1 MDDPLLILDQVVGCL
16 DQWGLSVA
24 DISLASQSENIV
36 YRLVTKQK
44 ENYAV
49 RIHRPGYHTFAE
61 LVAEHEWTN
70 ALIDSGFPL
79 PKAIPTIDGE
89 LYAPAKVDGG
99 FRFIGLVEWLEGNS
113 LQALTAENQNRKLL
127 YASLEQAGE
136 LLANLHNH
144 SRQWQPSESF
154 TRHSLDVDGFFGDAP
169 FWGRYWD
176 SSFVDAAQQQ
186 LLLKSQKQL
195 IQTLR
200 KLGNMP
206 EVFGMIHAD
215 LHHGNLFLSA
225 DTQSKHKMYLID
237 FDDAGFGWYL
247 YDIAV
252 ALYEYQGMEDF
263 TKLSAALLQGYGK
276 VRNLPTEHRA
286 LIPMFLHI
294 RSLALIGWM
303 TARPELG
310 YAETLKVLVDQS
322 CKQAAHY
329 LS

>member
-16 DQWGLSVA
+16 DQWALSVA

-36 YRLVTKQK
+36 YRITTK
-44 ENYAV
+44 EGGNYAL

-61 LVAEHEWTN
+61 LVSEHEWTN
-70 ALIDSGFPL
+70 ALIDTGFPL
-79 PKAIPTIDGE
+79 PNAIPTIDGE
-89 LYAPAKVDGG
+89 LYVPADVGGVD
-99 FRFIGLVEWLEGNS
+99 RFVGLVEWLDGNS
-113 LQALTAENQNRKLL
+113 LQALTAENKNRKLL
-127 YASLEQAGE
+127 YTSLEQAGE
-136 LLANLHNH
+136 LMAKLHNH
-144 SRQWQPSESF
+144 SRQWQPSERF
-154 TRHSLDVDGFFGDAP
+154 TRHKFDIDGFFGDAP

-176 SSFVDAAQQQ
+176 SSFVDDAQQQ

-195 IQTLR
+195 VQTLGE
-200 KLGNMP
+200 LGNTP

-215 LHHGNLFLSA
+215 LHHGNLFLST
-225 DTQSKHKMYLID
+225 DTQSKNKMYLID

-252 ALYEYQGMEDF
+252 ALYEYQGMEDYS
-263 TKLSAALLQGYGK
+263 KLSAALLQGYGK
-276 VRNLPTEHRA
+276 VRTLPTEHRA

-322 CKQAAHY
+322 CKQAAHF
-329 LS
+329 LP